1 MRACASAC
9 AARARSA
16 VACLTELVHRP
27 CQSTVSS
34 IRKST
39 DTCRTNESARSLT
52 HSLTLTH
59 ALTLTVGS
67 RQASRCFSSETMHV
81 PLHEG
86 GASQMTRPARS
97 AAYGRPQR
105 ANCHEAPHGIAWR
118 RESYEAERVCRTA
131 AAQRSQTGGPY
142 ASLRRTK
149 LPQD

>member
-39 DTCRTNESARSLT
+39 DTCRTNERARSLTRSHACT
-52 HSLTLTH
+52 HSLTLS
-59 ALTLTVGS
+59 A
-67 RQASRCFSSETMHV
+67 AAKPADASETMHV

-86 GASQMTRPARS
+86 GASQITNDASGTQRGVRPA
-97 AAYGRPQR
+97 AAG
-105 ANCHEAPHGIAWR
+105 
-118 RESYEAERVCRTA
+118 
-131 AAQRSQTGGPY
+131 
-142 ASLRRTK
+142 
-149 LPQD
+149 